1 MTTTANH
8 QQILPIHCH
17 RAPLIG
23 LVILPGQ
30 VRRNGHAPLL
40 RKSIPAQ
47 MAAAAQRQSA

>member
-1 MTTTANH
+1 MNPTATTK
-8 QQILPIHCH
+8 QILPIHCH
-17 RAPLIG
+17 RAPLVR